1 MVDEEE
7 ENNDG
12 KNDRGVNEE
21 NDGWKTS
28 LIAGLV
34 GGLGGLAL
42 IIGMICIWKHLM
54 GQRSQ
59 QTQ

>member
-1 MVDEEE
+1 M
-7 ENNDG
+7 
-12 KNDRGVNEE
+12 NEE